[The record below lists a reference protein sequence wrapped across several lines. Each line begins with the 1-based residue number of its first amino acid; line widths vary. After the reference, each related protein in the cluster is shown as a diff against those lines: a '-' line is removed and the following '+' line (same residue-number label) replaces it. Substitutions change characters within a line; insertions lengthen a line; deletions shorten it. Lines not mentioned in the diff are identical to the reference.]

1 MGELGRK
8 GSAEIGR
15 HIFKGQRLSQILNNK
30 LGIQFGCILWMVVA
44 QLCPT
49 VCSPMGSKRTRLL
62 CPWDF
67 PGKNTGV
74 LPFPSPRDLPHPG

>member
-1 MGELGRK
+1 
-8 GSAEIGR
+8 
-15 HIFKGQRLSQILNNK
+15 
-30 LGIQFGCILWMVVA
+30 MVVA

-49 VCSPMGSKRTRLL
+49 VCNPMSSKRTRFL

-74 LPFPSPRDLPHPG
+74 WPFPSPRDLPHPGVEPGSSAFQGVSLPTEPTGKHVLNRMI